1 MQITIGGN
9 MLNLDTGTTRLIL
22 QTQYALSKMIGEF
35 ASLQTV
41 RGQVVATPS
50 DF

>member
-1 MQITIGGN
+1 LERDDKTHP
-9 MLNLDTGTTRLIL
+9 L